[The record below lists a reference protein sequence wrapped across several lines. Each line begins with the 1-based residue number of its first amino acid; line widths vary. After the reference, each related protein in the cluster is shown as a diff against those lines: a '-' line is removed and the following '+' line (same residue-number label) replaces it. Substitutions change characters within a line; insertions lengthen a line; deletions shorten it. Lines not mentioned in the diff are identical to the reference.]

1 MTARNVRAR
10 NIYARHVCNASNIID
25 ANSVKNTYE
34 LLFSSQ
40 AALLLGSTVFLLY
53 KYCTQTPSVML
64 PAIPTTSKPEI
75 PTILKLPAT
84 TSQLTFGSPGPLP
97 PMAAPGIVG
106 HAPPVV
112 PPVVPITPPKTKTT
126 MKRIS
131 QWVNTAKPKWE
142 LKEQTVPITE
152 LDYEG
157 TLGMSPMSGGMMGT
171 TRMGTMGTMNT
182 MNTFSSHNGGIN
194 ATPLPTN
201 SRVASSPVPNGG
213 GRLVSMPDMTV
224 GSSPIPTMPRLA
236 GTVGSSPIPTMPR
249 LADAGGTEISN
260 QASIAV
266 FQGQP
271 ARP

>member
-236 GTVGSSPIPTMPR
+236 
-249 LADAGGTEISN
+249 DAGGTEISN